1 MIDDKFKVT
10 EFEQDLKDFNSV
22 GLDIVEFVARKH
34 KEKPNMLL
42 DFYDFAGEYYKW
54 PERFSIGNDIVYK
67 KKQHAGE
74 IPAEVILAY
83 AYNYLGFGSPV
94 AYPFFMSSYSP
105 DRKSVV

>member
-42 DFYDFAGEYYKW
+42 DFYDFAGEY
-54 PERFSIGNDIVYK
+54 
-67 KKQHAGE
+67 
-74 IPAEVILAY
+74 
-83 AYNYLGFGSPV
+83 
-94 AYPFFMSSYSP
+94 
-105 DRKSVV
+105 